1 MPWAA
6 CGRSFL
12 TGSDPVHGAGKSC
25 EEPSGRAASQLLAI
39 PNYRRLVA
47 GFSLGFA
54 AFNIRLM
61 AQSWLV
67 LDITDSALWV
77 GVVAGAST
85 VTVMAFSLVA
95 GALADRMDRKLLIL
109 TSRIAQAAVV
119 FALAF
124 LVTSGRIELWLIVV
138 LSVAGGLSLAVMGPA
153 GETLLMD
160 IAGKERLLTASAV
173 QSLVGSLSQFGAPAA
188 AGVIIATVGVE
199 AVFYSAGAVLVVAS
213 VLIARIRL
221 PQVER
226 PKAQPMLR
234 ALIEGLR
241 YVAHTPHVAW
251 LVFVASVALF
261 AGVFM
266 PLVPVYARDV
276 LLVGAK
282 GFGLLE
288 ASWGLGTLVGAAW
301 LLSLGNVRR
310 KGRMVI
316 MAAVAFGASMII
328 FGFSREF
335 YLSLTMMFI
344 LGLCPPFWMAG
355 IRTILQTTI
364 PDEMRGRVMAV
375 FLMGLQFVGLGWPLG
390 GAMAEA
396 IGNEAT
402 LAAGWDSIH
411 PAQLAGLFQV
421 RDAPKRLRWPSADNE
436 RV

>member
-1 MPWAA
+1 MAA
-6 CGRSFL
+6 VQVAALANRVKKL
-12 TGSDPVHGAGKSC
+12 RDAP
-25 EEPSGRAASQLLAI
+25 ASQLLAV
-39 PNYRRLVA
+39 PNFRRLATAVA
-47 GFSLGFA
+47 LGFA

-67 LDITDSALWV
+67 LDMTDSTLWV
-77 GVVAGAST
+77 GVVAGSST
-85 VTVMAFSLVA
+85 VTVMVFSLVA

-109 TSRIAQAAVV
+109 ISRIAQAAFA

-124 LVTSGRIELWLIVV
+124 VVTSGWIELWHIVI

-188 AGVIIATVGVE
+188 AGVMIATLGVE
-199 AVFYSAGAVLVVAS
+199 AVFYSAGAILVVAS
-213 VLIARIRL
+213 FLTATIRL

-234 ALIEGLR
+234 ALIDGLR
-241 YVAHTPHVAW
+241 YVARTPHVAW
-251 LVFVASVALF
+251 LIFVASLVLF

-276 LLVGAK
+276 LLVGAQ

-288 ASWGLGTLVGAAW
+288 ASWGLGTLVGAVW
-301 LLSLGNVRR
+301 LLSLGNVGR

-316 MAAVAFGASMII
+316 MAAVSFGASMVI
-328 FGFSREF
+328 FGFSRDF
-335 YLSLTMMFI
+335 YLSLAMMFI
-344 LGLCPPFWMAG
+344 LGLAPPFWMAG

-375 FLMGLQFVGLGWPLG
+375 FLLGLQAFGLGWPLG
-390 GAMAEA
+390 GALAEA
-396 IGNEAT
+396 FGNEAT
-402 LAAGWDSIH
+402 LAAGGLLFVLLNL
-411 PAQLAGLFQV
+411 LAYV
-421 RDAPKRLRWPSADNE
+421 RSATLRNA
-436 RV
+436 

>member
-1 MPWAA
+1 MVAFQVTA
-6 CGRSFL
+6 L
-12 TGSDPVHGAGKSC
+12 IN
-25 EEPSGRAASQLLAI
+25 RAKNLRDAPASQLLAI

-47 GFSLGFA
+47 AFALGGA

-67 LDITDSALWV
+67 LDITNSKLWV

-85 VTVMAFSLVA
+85 VAVMAFSLVA

-109 TSRIAQAAVV
+109 LSRIAQAL
-119 FALAF
+119 FAFTLAF
-124 LVTSGRIELWLIVV
+124 VVTSGWIELWHIVV
-138 LSVAGGLSLAVMGPA
+138 LSVAGGISLAMMGPSS
-153 GETLLMD
+153 ETLLMD

-173 QSLVGSLSQFGAPAA
+173 QSLAVSFSLFGAPAV
-188 AGVIIATVGVE
+188 AGVMIATLGVE
-199 AVFYSAGAVLVVAS
+199 SVFYSAGAILVVAS
-213 VLIARIRL
+213 VLIAMMRL
-221 PQVER
+221 PQVDR
-226 PKAQPMLR
+226 PKAQPILR
-234 ALIEGLR
+234 AVSEGLS
-241 YVAHTPHVAW
+241 YVARTPHVAW
-251 LVFVASVALF
+251 LLFVTSLGVF

-288 ASWGLGTLVGAAW
+288 ASWGLGSLVGAVW

-316 MAAVAFGASMII
+316 LAAVLFGTSMIV

-335 YLSLTMMFI
+335 YLSMAMMFF
-344 LGLCPPFWMAG
+344 LGLCPPFWIAG
-355 IRTILQTTI
+355 IRTILQTNI
-364 PDEMRGRVMAV
+364 SDEIRGRVMAV
-375 FLMGLQFVGLGWPLG
+375 FLLAMQLIGIGWLLG

-402 LAAGWDSIH
+402 LAAGGLLFILLNL
-411 PAQLAGLFQV
+411 LAYV
-421 RDAPKRLRWPSADNE
+421 RSATIRNA
-436 RV
+436 